1 MPVVIKRIAN
11 PALAV
16 PSMLN
21 MVFLNK
27 DATPLLLAGTE
38 LMIELILGA
47 TNMPLAT
54 PSNINGM
61 ATSK

>member
-16 PSMLN
+16 PPMLN
-21 MVFLNK
+21 MVVLNP

-47 TNMPLAT
+47 TNMPLPT

-61 ATSK
+61 ATSI